1 MPSHNYNAKLIRR
14 MTDEEGN
21 IEVTFLVKGYANK
34 LAVSELKKDLDYRIQ
49 LAEISSK
56 RSNEQNKLL
65 WLLLHEISEKL
76 HQSDEDT
83 YINALELAEAKFE
96 YVACLPE
103 AEHILTNNYRAVKL
117 MNSFEHNGRTF
128 NQYRVY
134 DGSSKM
140 NTKEMGKLLDT
151 VIQMAVELDIPV
163 DEGRYL

>member
-1 MPSHNYNAKLIRR
+1 MATNFNATLIRR
-14 MTDEEGN
+14 AVDEDEGV
-21 IEVTFLVKGYANK
+21 ELTFRVKGY
-34 LAVSELKKDLDYRIQ
+34 
-49 LAEISSK
+49 
-56 RSNEQNKLL
+56 SNENIAKALSKNTPFRVALTEVGNKRTLNQNALL
-65 WLLLHEISEKL
+65 WALIHEVAQKMS
-76 HQSDEDT
+76 QTDEDT
-83 YINALELAEAKFE
+83 YVNALELAEAKFE

-140 NTKEMGKLLDT
+140 NTKEMSKLLET
-151 VIQMAVELDIPV
+151 VKQMAIELDIPV

>member
-1 MPSHNYNAKLIRR
+1 MATNFNATLVRR
-14 MTDEEGN
+14 AIDEEEGV
-21 IEVTFLVKGYANK
+21 ELTFRVKGY
-34 LAVSELKKDLDYRIQ
+34 
-49 LAEISSK
+49 
-56 RSNEQNKLL
+56 SNEQIAKSIVRNTPFRVALTEVGNRRTL
-65 WLLLHEISEKL
+65 NQNALMWALIHEISIKL
-76 HQSDEDT
+76 SQSDEDT

-117 MNSFEHNGRTF
+117 MNSFEHNGKTF

-134 DGSSKM
+134 DGSSRM

-163 DEGRYL
+163 EEGKYL

>member
-1 MPSHNYNAKLIRR
+1 MATNFNATLIRR
-14 MTDEEGN
+14 AIDEDEGV
-21 IEVTFLVKGYANK
+21 ELTFRVKGYSSENIAKSIAKNTPFRVALTEVGNK
-34 LAVSELKKDLDYRIQ
+34 RTL
-49 LAEISSK
+49 
-56 RSNEQNKLL
+56 NQNALMWAL
-65 WLLLHEISEKL
+65 IHEISVKL
-76 HQSDEDT
+76 AQSDEDT